1 MLKLMKYEFRK
12 TAFSKMILL
21 VITALFELF
30 FLAGVFL
37 KKDDLTA
44 IGIAMLAVCATVGVV
59 YIGLESVMML
69 QRELN
74 SKQSYMLFLMPKSSY
89 EILGAKILENGISIL
104 LTGVCFA
111 LLAVLDVTVATLYI
125 GGVKELMNMVQS
137 VLHMGIDVML
147 EPKYILF
154 GFFSTL
160 ASWIIYIVNADLAVI
175 LSASVLAGKKA
186 SGLVSFLIF
195 LLLSGVLGWGMDRIP
210 SFQNAELDFI
220 LYIAVAFVVSLLLYL
235 VSGWIMEKK
244 LSV

>member
-111 LLAVLDVTVATLYI
+111 LLALLDLTVATLYI
-125 GGVKELMNMVQS
+125 FGV
-137 VLHMGIDVML
+137 
-147 EPKYILF
+147 
-154 GFFSTL
+154 
-160 ASWIIYIVNADLAVI
+160 
-175 LSASVLAGKKA
+175 
-186 SGLVSFLIF
+186 
-195 LLLSGVLGWGMDRIP
+195 
-210 SFQNAELDFI
+210 
-220 LYIAVAFVVSLLLYL
+220 
-235 VSGWIMEKK
+235 
-244 LSV
+244 